1 MTIPTQLV
9 LGVFLAE
16 PERALYGYEL
26 SDEAGLPTGTI
37 HPILA
42 RLEGFGWLESRW
54 EEVDPSEAG
63 RPARRYY
70 TLTGEGARAGAAAL
84 AKARRPRR
92 SSLLPSPLPEIP

>member
-1 MTIPTQLV
+1 MSRTRPV
-9 LGVFLAE
+9 
-16 PERALYGYEL
+16 
-26 SDEAGLPTGTI
+26 SDRI

-54 EEVDPSEAG
+54 EDVDPSEAG

-70 TLTGEGARAGAAAL
+70 TLTGEGARAAAAAV

-92 SSLLPSPLPEIP
+92 GLLPSPLPETP